1 MPTSMAVP
9 AQTSQHVIR
18 PSPLLAPA
26 ILAAYSSLRYKDAI
40 TKRVYNI
47 SIGHKASIKSTIVEC
62 ESNLPAY
69 PKFSTGTCAWGAQR
83 EPNSLCFREKPLSHL
98 SAMSTSFFGGRPD
111 DSTHYTM
118 LAKRSRSLMPPRAF
132 SIPYPVLSEKPEWWW
147 RTLACV
153 PYLIALQ
160 ISDAGFFIQP
170 FLEHYDIFENLVYFV
185 PGAISRLPN
194 WFSMVYCYFA
204 LIGVVRN
211 KEWPHFF
218 RFHLMMGMLLET
230 ALQTI
235 WYSANFFPLIHYNG
249 RFGMHFWAG
258 VGFMYIFTLVQCV
271 GCALAGMYAHIPIIS
286 DAAYIH
292 TLFNIGGF
300 HRPF

>member
-1 MPTSMAVP
+1 
-9 AQTSQHVIR
+9 VILV
-18 PSPLLAPA
+18 S
-26 ILAAYSSLRYKDAI
+26 RYKDSI
-40 TKRVYNI
+40 TKNLYKI
-47 SIGHKASIKSTIVEC
+47 SFGHKASIKSPVVQC

-69 PKFSTGTCAWGAQR
+69 PKLSSGTCARGAQW
-83 EPNSLCFREKPLSHL
+83 ELNSLPLREKPLSHL
-98 SAMSTSFFGGRPD
+98 SATSTSVFGGHPD
-111 DSTHYTM
+111 DSTHHTM
-118 LAKRSRSLMPPRAF
+118 LAKQSRSPMHLRASKDAF
-132 SIPYPVLSEKPEWWW
+132 SIPYPVLSDKPEWWW

-160 ISDAGFFIQP
+160 ISDVGFFIQP
-170 FLEHYDIFENLVYFV
+170 FLGHYDILENLVYFV
-185 PGAISRLPN
+185 PGAISRLPY
-194 WFSMVYCYFA
+194 WLSVVYYYFA
-204 LIGVVRN
+204 FIRVIRN

-230 ALQTI
+230 ALQVI
-235 WYSANFFPLIHYNG
+235 WHSANFFPLIHYNG

-258 VGFMYIFTLVQCV
+258 VGFMYIFTLLQCV